1 MSLPIACH
9 HERERGYVCP
19 FCKTFRL
26 SPERP
31 GAGSYSVEGTYRAAN
46 QNVEIIRLA
55 LVPSPQ
61 FYNDSGKLVYRT
73 DEEPSA
79 GIGREVLDAV
89 KLRHLRNEIR
99 RWHQGFREH
108 AEQVG
113 AGSLTT
119 RLDASLQAMSPPPPA
134 NPGKRYDDNQRA
146 IVARAYLDALR
157 EKGIR
162 GHVPLAAEK
171 ACLSER
177 AIRWWRQH
185 ILEPEGWIKKTL
197 DGWTEGP
204 RLRRQEDS
212 DG

>member
-146 IVARAYLDALR
+146 IVARAYLDARAATPGAGNTKKPKASQPFPCRNTPARQTRYLR
-157 EKGIR
+157 K
-162 GHVPLAAEK
+162 
-171 ACLSER
+171 
-177 AIRWWRQH
+177 
-185 ILEPEGWIKKTL
+185 
-197 DGWTEGP
+197 
-204 RLRRQEDS
+204 RRQPGFILRS
-212 DG
+212 FS